1 MRDPSSPMDGRR
13 EEGRAGLLIK
23 SPPPLFP
30 SLPCHGPHCRHC
42 FFPLAPWL
50 ILHGEGEGGES
61 WCQWPPGEGRE
72 GSGSPPSLPCRGG
85 LGADG
90 RRGPNRWGGSVL
102 GRCCVIGVYIVVSKH
117 SWRAADVFG
126 SSLGEVYCSC
136 FRKMVGGWQC
146 WDQPSCSREGSVGG
160 ERS

>member
-1 MRDPSSPMDGRR
+1 MAHPLLSP
-13 EEGRAGLLIK
+13 
-23 SPPPLFP
+23 
-30 SLPCHGPHCRHC
+30 
-42 FFPLAPWL
+42 
-50 ILHGEGEGGES
+50 ES
-61 WCQWPPGEGRE
+61 WRNGGGRSK
-72 GSGSPPSLPCRGG
+72 GVQQVGG
-85 LGADG
+85 
-90 RRGPNRWGGSVL
+90 GGSVL
-102 GRCCVIGVYIVVSKH
+102 GRWCVLVVYIVVAKH